1 MRAIAGTVVSAA
13 ALWAGA
19 AQAEV
24 TAKSDDGFAIA
35 LAVDTAA
42 DKDQAWR
49 ELLTPSHWWSPL
61 HTWSGDAA
69 NLYIDGQAT
78 GCFCE
83 KLPRPKDAPEGQRMG
98 SVEHLH
104 VVYADPQAGL
114 LRMTGGLG
122 PLQAEPVRGI
132 LTVTLKPGAGGTQIE
147 LTYRVAGF
155 VTMKGT
161 DMAPLVDKVLSEQ
174 LTRLADRLNTA
185 PEPAPAP

>member
-1 MRAIAGTVVSAA
+1 MRALIRTGLAA
-13 ALWAGA
+13 SVAWAGA

-24 TAKSDDGFAIA
+24 TTKSDDGFA
-35 LAVDTAA
+35 LTLSVETAA
-42 DKDQAWR
+42 SKGDAWR
-49 ELLTPSHWWSPL
+49 ELLTPAHWWAAE
-61 HTWSGDAA
+61 HTWSGDPA

-114 LRMTGGLG
+114 LRMTGALG
-122 PLQAEPVRGI
+122 PLQSEPVRGTM
-132 LTVTLKPGAGGTQIE
+132 TVTLKPGAGGTRIE

-161 DMAPLVDKVLSEQ
+161 ELAPLVDKVLGDQ
-174 LTRLADRLNTA
+174 LARLAERLNVP
-185 PEPAPAP
+185 PETQPAK